1 MVEIYWIWESIFSED
16 ESWTSFSSEFSL
28 TILGIDAFFFIMILG
43 YSLAIISWIAFSIVL
58 LIFFSLYYT
67 LRKKGV
73 ILTLVIIFGMIDFG
87 SLTTGL
93 AMILEVACLNLLD
106 WGPSIFLGLICFTL
120 ISLDFSRSWLLRS
133 VHSSLAFCG
142 DIFSK
147 LRTLFWSSERL

>member
-58 LIFFSLYYT
+58 FIFFSLYYT

-73 ILTLVIIFGMIDFG
+73 ILTLVIIFGTIAFG
-87 SLTTGL
+87 
-93 AMILEVACLNLLD
+93 
-106 WGPSIFLGLICFTL
+106 
-120 ISLDFSRSWLLRS
+120 
-133 VHSSLAFCG
+133 
-142 DIFSK
+142 
-147 LRTLFWSSERL
+147 